1 MTGFN
6 DIIFY
11 KIKKPELCE
20 KKIYYHYF

>member
-1 MTGFN
+1 MAGFN